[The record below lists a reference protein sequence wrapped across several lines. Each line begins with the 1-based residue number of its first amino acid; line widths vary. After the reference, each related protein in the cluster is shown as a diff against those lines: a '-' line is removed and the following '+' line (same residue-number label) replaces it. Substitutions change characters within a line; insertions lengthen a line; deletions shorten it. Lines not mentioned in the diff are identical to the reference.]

1 MNERELVAQAVKGE
15 LAAFGEL
22 VERYQGTAYNVAYRL
37 LGDADEASDATQE
50 AFFSAFRALEGF
62 RGGNFRAWI
71 LRIVTNA
78 CYDQLRAKRRHPTSS
93 LEDQLMPGEGSAWL
107 DVGQDSP
114 EEHAERQ
121 ELYGAIQRGIETL
134 PPDQRVT
141 LVLVDVQ
148 GLSYQE
154 VAEITQTSLG
164 TVKSRLS
171 RARMRLRDRLMA
183 QEELLPRQF
192 RPNR

>member
-15 LAAFGEL
+15 LAAFNQL
-22 VERYQGTAYNVAYRL
+22 VERYQGPAYNVAYRL

-50 AFFSAFRALEGF
+50 AFFSAFRALGGY

-78 CYDQLRAKRRHPTSS
+78 CYDQLRAKRRRPTSS
-93 LEDQLMPGEGSAWL
+93 LEDELVPGEGSAWL
-107 DVGQDSP
+107 DEGQDSP

-121 ELYGAIQRGIETL
+121 ELHGAIQRGIETL

-141 LVLVDVQ
+141 LVLVDIH

-154 VAEITQTSLG
+154 VAEITHTSLG

-171 RARMRLRDRLMA
+171 RARMRLRDCLMA
-183 QEELLPRQF
+183 QEELLPRPY
-192 RPNR
+192 RLNR